1 MNANRFYFTPS
12 LREKLRSDGRAIA
25 SNQQTDKI
33 FLIQQKLQE
42 LALLLLSKRLHVA
55 EIRKRI
61 VFSSSIG
68 CLEQE
73 LKEQYEQ
80 IEDLTQL
87 AEDWLNFLELLR
99 EKPTIKP
106 IELSLPFQ
114 RTLIS
119 LELQAQNHS

>member
-12 LREKLRSDGRAIA
+12 
-25 SNQQTDKI
+25 QTDKI